1 MNIELD
7 YPINPKPRWTPSKPN
22 KALYDV
28 IKSNEGIYR
37 HNLSLF
43 LQFKEEFQA
52 ISRDLDPENP
62 SEPNW
67 LNGFIPGLDAV
78 ALYGFLC
85 LNNPKQYLEVGS
97 GNSTKFARKAILDNH
112 LQTKIT
118 SIDPY
123 PRAEIDQICDEII
136 RKPVENVDIA
146 LFEGLEAGD
155 ILFVDNS
162 HRVFTNSDVTVI
174 FLDVLPCLKPGVLVE
189 FHDIFL
195 PYDYPE
201 EWNARYYSEQ
211 YMLGAYL
218 LGGGKDIEIILP
230 NCYISNTPGL
240 HCILS
245 PIWDD
250 PSIGVVETHGG
261 SFWIVKK

>member
-118 SIDPY
+118 SIDRGHPNTL
-123 PRAEIDQICDEII
+123 AIMT
-136 RKPVENVDIA
+136 
-146 LFEGLEAGD
+146 L
-155 ILFVDNS
+155 
-162 HRVFTNSDVTVI
+162 H
-174 FLDVLPCLKPGVLVE
+174 
-189 FHDIFL
+189 
-195 PYDYPE
+195 
-201 EWNARYYSEQ
+201 AR
-211 YMLGAYL
+211 
-218 LGGGKDIEIILP
+218 
-230 NCYISNTPGL
+230 
-240 HCILS
+240 
-245 PIWDD
+245 
-250 PSIGVVETHGG
+250 
-261 SFWIVKK
+261 